1 MGTLQEQILHYLD
14 VQSKSAGRIFQCPY
28 HKQEKK
34 KKKKVQAM
42 ENLQADIFFLTN
54 IKLFSRNIFLK
65 AHNLIILSKQVVMQE
80 YPEDKQKSC
89 VTTVFFFS
97 KGLPLLLLWAVHVLW
112 LPFPR
117 MYIELQK
124 QYTD

>member
-1 MGTLQEQILHYLD
+1 
-14 VQSKSAGRIFQCPY
+14 
-28 HKQEKK
+28 
-34 KKKKVQAM
+34 M

-65 AHNLIILSKQVVMQE
+65 AHNLIILSEQVVMQE

>member
-34 KKKKVQAM
+34 KKKVQAI

-65 AHNLIILSKQVVMQE
+65 AHNLIILSF
-80 YPEDKQKSC
+80 P
-89 VTTVFFFS
+89 
-97 KGLPLLLLWAVHVLW
+97 AVNNESPNIGCLIF
-112 LPFPR
+112 LILFMLYR
-117 MYIELQK
+117 FTY
-124 QYTD
+124 